1 MNSAQIDFPS
11 WTPPSVKAMIQSLAL
26 EAESGEQFETLKRL
40 ATDQRMRSVW
50 EYLKR
55 KKRPTETYYNQAIN
69 TYGPG
74 LCCDEIQSKALSRT
88 IHFIYYSVRDKRR
101 AVKIEEVEPI
111 KQQRLAEAQTLRRVA
126 DELRSSV
133 SNSFDPGLLSL
144 ANRDVDALQRVA
156 NWRESLAGSLADA
169 NDPNVIK
176 NHHGDP
182 LVRGVQIAVAAF
194 FQDTFGTCLDGQAAT
209 LTNVALGTNAATAR
223 ASRSAFSRQK
233 PPQKSGVLLR
243 QKM

>member
-55 KKRPTETYYNQAIN
+55 KKRPTETYSDRQLMSA
-69 TYGPG
+69 YGPG

-88 IHFIYYSVRDKRR
+88 IHFIYYSVSDKRR

-111 KQQRLAEAQTLRRVA
+111 KQQRLAEAQICDVLRMSCAPR
-126 DELRSSV
+126 
-133 SNSFDPGLLSL
+133 
-144 ANRDVDALQRVA
+144 
-156 NWRESLAGSLADA
+156 
-169 NDPNVIK
+169 
-176 NHHGDP
+176 
-182 LVRGVQIAVAAF
+182 
-194 FQDTFGTCLDGQAAT
+194 
-209 LTNVALGTNAATAR
+209 
-223 ASRSAFSRQK
+223 
-233 PPQKSGVLLR
+233 
-243 QKM
+243 